1 MPDDR
6 EQRRLN
12 SDDGIS
18 RIALMRWLS
27 DSGNLRLLLGALY
40 SRRRSIRSDALGS
53 RRTAAEEVTE
63 YLETCCE
70 KALDA
75 YTLED
80 AMYWHS
86 EIMAELAVELQHV
99 RAMDWPDTIKASLI
113 SALEDRIN
121 QHGAIVQ
128 RLTGLIGRNEQLFWA
143 P

>member
-1 MPDDR
+1 MPNER
-6 EQRRLN
+6 EQRSQN

-18 RIALMRWLS
+18 RVALMRWLS
-27 DSGNLRLLLGALY
+27 DSGNLRLLLSALY
-40 SRRRSIRSDALGS
+40 ARRRSIRSGAPGS
-53 RRTAAEEVTE
+53 ERTAAEEVTE

-86 EIMAELAVELQHV
+86 EIMAELAEELQYV
-99 RAMDWPDTIKASLI
+99 RAMDWPDTIKAGLI
-113 SALEDRIN
+113 AALEDRVN

-128 RLTGLIGRNEQLFWA
+128 RLGGLIGRNEQLFWT

>member
-1 MPDDR
+1 MPDQHR
-6 EQRRLN
+6 SPN
-12 SDDGIS
+12 SDDGIP

-27 DSGNLRLLLGALY
+27 DSGNLRLLLSALY
-40 SRRRSIRSDALGS
+40 ARRRGIRSDGPGS
-53 RRTAAEEVTE
+53 ERTAAEEVTE

-80 AMYWHS
+80 ATYWHS
-86 EIMAELAVELQHV
+86 EIMAELAVELQYV

-113 SALEDRIN
+113 VALEDRIN

-128 RLTGLIGRNEQLFWA
+128 RLTGLIGCNDQLFWT